1 MANSE
6 LYSLIFADSLVS
18 NLAINFHREF
28 AIDSAKMF
36 GSYDPFLIVLISSL
50 AFLLACFMNYILGR
64 MLWNVF
70 GKKESNIV
78 TDSYFYL
85 LLILSAVPMVGKFIL
100 VLAGFKRLYWL
111 RVLSICGTLKLCY
124 YLFIVFI

>member
-36 GSYDPFLIVLISSL
+36 GSCDPFLIVLISSL

-70 GKKESNIV
+70 GKKESNIN
-78 TDSYFYL
+78 T
-85 LLILSAVPMVGKFIL
+85 
-100 VLAGFKRLYWL
+100 
-111 RVLSICGTLKLCY
+111 RVL
-124 YLFIVFI
+124 